1 MPRQPR
7 IIIKDQP
14 HHIIQRGNN
23 KQVIFITNKDYH
35 FYLKVLKDACIKHNC
50 KLHAYVLMTN
60 HVHLLMTPKDNYS
73 IGAVMQYVGRTYVR
87 YFNDLY
93 QRTGT
98 LWEGR
103 YKSAV
108 IDSEHYL
115 LTCYCY
121 IEQNPLRAGMVK
133 DINQYP
139 WSSYHYNT
147 KASNDDL
154 IQPHDIYLLLGSND
168 KERCI
173 NYQSIFTQ
181 TIPEK
186 TIKMIR
192 DLTNK
197 SFVLGNDKF
206 ISQIEAHLKRR
217 IKPKTRG
224 GDRKSKE
231 YKQHGKIKGY

>member
-7 IIIKDQP
+7 LIIKDQP

-23 KQVIFITNKDYH
+23 KQIIFVADEDYQ
-35 FYLKVLKDACIKHNC
+35 FYLKTLKDACIKYHC
-50 KLHAYVLMTN
+50 HLHAYVLMTN
-60 HVHLLMTPKDNYS
+60 HVHLLITPKSDDGVS
-73 IGAVMQYVGRTYVR
+73 AVMQYIGRIYVR
-87 YFNDLY
+87 YFNDLH
-93 QRTGT
+93 QKTGT

-108 IDSEHYL
+108 IDSENYL

-139 WSSYHYNT
+139 WSSYHYHI
-147 KASNDDL
+147 KAHNDDL
-154 IQPHDIYLLLGSND
+154 IQPHELYLLLGQNT
-168 KERCI
+168 KERCA
-173 NYQSIFTQ
+173 NYQSIFEQ

-186 TIKMIR
+186 TIKIIR

-197 SFVLGNDKF
+197 SFVLGTDRF
-206 ISQIEAHLKRR
+206 IIQIEAQFKRR
-217 IKPKTRG
+217 IKPKPKG
-224 GDRKSKE
+224 GDRKSEKF
-231 YKQHGKIKGY
+231 KQQRKIRLL